1 MMKLMKAMD
10 FWDKMELECTPYQ
23 ILVLG
28 FACLILSGTGLLM
41 LPVSSASGVSLNFID
56 ALFTATSAVC
66 VTGLV
71 VVDTGTHF
79 STFGQLVVITLI
91 QLGGIGIMALTTMI
105 ALIIGKKIPLRERL
119 IMQQALN
126 HLSLQGVVKLTLY
139 VIKATLLI
147 EFIGGTILS
156 LRFYPEFGWKGV
168 YWGYWHAISCFCNA
182 GFDLFGNFKSFSDY
196 VGDPTINLTVCSLIV
211 LGGIGFTVIA
221 DVWKTRIFTK
231 LQLHSKLVI
240 VTTLALI
247 IIGFLGVM
255 LLEYDNVNTLGNL
268 TISGKILASLFQSI
282 TPRTAGAAT
291 VDYGSMRDAT
301 LFFTILLMFIGAS
314 PASTGGGVKTSTFG
328 VAVLS
333 IWSLITGKNEAVIF
347 HRHITPQT
355 IYKAFTIIFVSSLLV
370 ITVTMVLSI
379 TENAPFINILFEVVS
394 AFGTV
399 GLSTGITPFLTIYGK
414 IGIILTMFA
423 GRVGPVTLA
432 LAIALRRK
440 KQVLKYPDGK
450 IIIG

>member
-1 MMKLMKAMD
+1 MKQLD
-10 FWDKMELECTPYQ
+10 IWDKIQSKLSSYQ

-28 FACLILSGTGLLM
+28 FAILIFTGTLLLM
-41 LPVSSASGVSLNFID
+41 LPISSASGIALNFLD

-79 STFGQLVVITLI
+79 STFGQLVIITLI
-91 QLGGIGIMALTTMI
+91 QLGGIGIMALTTMF

-119 IMQQALN
+119 VMQQALN

-139 VIKATLLI
+139 VVKATLLI
-147 EFIGGTILS
+147 EFIGGTILAIHW
-156 LRFYPEFGWKGV
+156 YQEFGLRGI
-168 YWGYWHAISCFCNA
+168 YLGYWHAVSCFCNA
-182 GFDLFGNFKSFSDY
+182 GFDLFGNFSSFSKY
-196 VGDPTINLTVCSLIV
+196 VDDITVNLTICSLIV

-221 DVWKTRIFTK
+221 DVWATRRFK
-231 LQLHSKLVI
+231 QLQLHSKMVI
-240 VTTLALI
+240 TTTLCLI
-247 IIGFLGVM
+247 IVGFLGIM
-255 LLEYDNVNTLGNL
+255 LLEYTNEKTLSNL

-291 VDYGSMRDAT
+291 VDIGSMHDAT
-301 LFFTILLMFIGAS
+301 LFFIVILMFIGAS
-314 PASTGGGVKTSTFG
+314 PASTGGGIKTSTFG
-328 VAVLS
+328 IVAIS
-333 IWSLITGKNEAVIF
+333 IWSQMTGKNDAVIF
-347 HRHITPQT
+347 DRQISAQT
-355 IYKAFTIIFVSSLLV
+355 IYKAYTVIFISSLLV
-370 ITVTMVLSI
+370 ISVTMILSI

-399 GLSTGITPFLTIYGK
+399 GLSASLTTSLTPYGK

-432 LAIALRRK
+432 LAIALRNK
-440 KQVLKYPDGK
+440 KQVIRYPEGK
-450 IIIG
+450 VLIG